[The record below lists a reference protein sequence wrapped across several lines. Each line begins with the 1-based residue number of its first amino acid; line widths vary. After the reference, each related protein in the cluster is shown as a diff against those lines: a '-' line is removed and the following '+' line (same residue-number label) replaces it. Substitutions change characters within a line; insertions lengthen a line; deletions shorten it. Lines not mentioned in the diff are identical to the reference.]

1 MERMSVKSSMPKRA
15 SRIAT
20 ALARIAVMSMMAV
33 SLLLAGAGCTTRST
47 ALDAGGS
54 DGDAR
59 HSNHFTAQCSNGVAV
74 PDPAN
79 SPGLVEDCATLL
91 AAKDT
96 LAGEGGYLNWSADVG
111 ISDWA
116 GVSIDIGI
124 DGVSELRLS
133 EDRLHG
139 EIPPEL
145 GNLSRILD
153 LDLSDNQLT
162 GEIPPELGDIRLFLS
177 FLDLSNN
184 QLTGEIPPELGNIPW
199 LFTLRLSNNQL
210 TGEIPPELG
219 SLSRLATLSLHGNHF
234 MGCIPKSLRA
244 SLNDWEIEQI
254 GLSFCDA
261 TTATPVP
268 GTR

>member
-1 MERMSVKSSMPKRA
+1 MSVKLSMSKRT

-33 SLLLAGAGCTTRST
+33 SLLMAGEGCATRET

-54 DGDAR
+54 DGGAR
-59 HSNHFTAQCSNGVAV
+59 HSNQFTAQCSNGIAV

-79 SPGLVEDCATLL
+79 SPGLVADCATLL
-91 AAKDT
+91 AARDT

-111 ISDWA
+111 ISDWD

-124 DGVSELRLS
+124 DGVSELRVS

-162 GEIPPELGDIRLFLS
+162 GDIPPDLGDIRLFLS

-199 LFTLRLSNNQL
+199 LITLHLSNNQL

-234 MGCIPKSLRA
+234 MGCIPQSLRA
-244 SLNDWEIEQI
+244 SLNPWEIEQI

-261 TTATPVP
+261 TTVAPTPAP
-268 GTR
+268 